1 APLAACFEL
10 VADGAHHLSQVD
22 ACAAATST
30 GRQQG
35 QYPAGNYI
43 FAQDFHEGGKGD
55 GSHLKFPAFVG
66 VFSVLRLTDYFL
78 NSFNDVPLII
88 TLRLLKTY
96 SAANW

>member
-1 APLAACFEL
+1 
-10 VADGAHHLSQVD
+10 VD

-78 NSFNDVPLII
+78 NSFFICNFVAMHPQ
-88 TLRLLKTY
+88 
-96 SAANW
+96 N